1 MNNEP
6 AITGTAFL
14 TDVVKQMLKGGDI
27 K

>member
-1 MNNEP
+1 MNNVP
-6 AITGTAFL
+6 VITGTALL

>member
-14 TDVVKQMLKGGDI
+14 TDIVKQMLKGGDI

>member
-1 MNNEP
+1 MNNAP

-14 TDVVKQMLKGGDI
+14 TDVVKQMLKGVDI